1 MEYIDRKKP
10 ITAALLYFREVPG
23 LGVDGGVIGEWEV
36 ERRDQKLVNPI
47 YRIYLMSN
55 DVDKVREAMTHLV
68 KSIQG
73 WLDDPRN
80 AGSETKAPKAVS
92 IAREGERLFPDME
105 MDVCPNCG
113 QPAPKGTF

>member
-23 LGVDGGVIGEWEV
+23 LGVDGGMVGEWEV
-36 ERRDQKLVNPI
+36 ERGDQKLVNPI
-47 YRIYLMSN
+47 YHIYLMSN

-68 KSIQG
+68 KCVQG

-80 AGSETKAPKAVS
+80 AGSDDFPFMASQATNVV
-92 IAREGERLFPDME
+92 RERERLFPE
-105 MDVCPNCG
+105 
-113 QPAPKGTF
+113 